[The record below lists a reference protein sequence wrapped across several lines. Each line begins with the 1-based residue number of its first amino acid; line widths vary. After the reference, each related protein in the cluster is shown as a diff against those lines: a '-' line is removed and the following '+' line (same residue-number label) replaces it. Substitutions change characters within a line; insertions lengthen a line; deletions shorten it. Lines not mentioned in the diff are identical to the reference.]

1 MAPVGGITFL
11 VTGATGGIGRAFVES
26 LAGSGAQVIVH
37 GRSAQRVEETVRA
50 ISARGVEATGLI
62 ADLASLDETAL
73 LAEQALALGRPIDV
87 LINNAGVGFG
97 RDRTRRETSR
107 DGFELRFAVNYLAP
121 VLLTRKLIAG
131 GMPRRAV
138 VNVASA
144 GHEALEL
151 DDLQSTRH
159 YDGVQ
164 AYRRSKL
171 ALISFTFDLAEE
183 TKVAVNALHPGTFL
197 DSGMVRESG
206 IQPLGPVS
214 RGRSRS
220 ATWWSDRW
228 RESVAGTSTRRC
240 RHGPIRWRATTRFD
254 GDYAS
259 ARRTCSRRSS
269 DGASGGIR
277 EGRFSPGSS
286 RTQSHPCQGASS
298 NSTASISEKKTGLCP
313 KRKRMV
319 RTVRM

>member
-1 MAPVGGITFL
+1 MLPPAGGHNSWARAVHCGTVFLLGSMRRVPAAAGAVRRQPMAPVGGITFL

-37 GRSAQRVEETVRA
+37 GRSAQRVEETARA
-50 ISARGVEATGLI
+50 LSAKGVEATGLI
-62 ADLASLDETAL
+62 ADLASLDETAR
-73 LAEQALALGRPIDV
+73 LAEQVLALGRPIDV

-97 RDRTRRETSR
+97 RDRRRRETSR

-121 VLLTRKLIAG
+121 VLLTRKLLAG

-144 GHEALEL
+144 GQEALDL

-171 ALISFTFDLAEE
+171 ALICFTFDLAEE

-206 IQPLGPVS
+206 IRPLGPAS
-214 RGRSRS
+214 RGAESIRFVVEQSLGGVTGRYFDERAPS
-220 ATWWSDRW
+220 EPHPQAHDR
-228 RESVAGTSTRRC
+228 ALRR
-240 RHGPIRWRATTRFD
+240 AF
-254 GDYAS
+254 A
-259 ARRTCSRRSS
+259 A
-269 DGASGGIR
+269 
-277 EGRFSPGSS
+277 
-286 RTQSHPCQGASS
+286 RTQEFLA
-298 NSTASISEKKTGLCP
+298 
-313 KRKRMV
+313 RF
-319 RTVRM
+319 